1 MHWTAA
7 DPRRLISRCI
17 SRSNCMTWRRSGHEW
32 WVMWSTMIRV
42 DLTGTRLQEMMIS
55 SWHDLLGYCISF
67 KLSLISGLR
76 EKIGYSKRWIGDGI
90 LWVKKHYLGRVL
102 CWLRMGQWDSYAFMH
117 SLTWW
122 WIWQADISTNICF
135 CTFHPGTLIRFVIKW
150 RFAASISSI
159 WNLFFQL
166 GEPHGKAENP
176 KN

>member
-55 SWHDLLGYCISF
+55 SYHDLLGYCISF

-76 EKIGYSKRWIGDGI
+76 ERLATVSGELGMAYYGWKNIIWGGYYADCVWANGIVTHSCIVWPDDGFDKQIFQPTSVFALSI
-90 LWVKKHYLGRVL
+90 LGLW
-102 CWLRMGQWDSYAFMH
+102 
-117 SLTWW
+117 
-122 WIWQADISTNICF
+122 
-135 CTFHPGTLIRFVIKW
+135 
-150 RFAASISSI
+150 FA
-159 WNLFFQL
+159 L
-166 GEPHGKAENP
+166 
-176 KN
+176 